1 MSAEEIFENC
11 SKTVPKNGRISTGV
25 LPEDQP
31 PPTSPERPGVNL
43 SKEQL
48 LPPTPGGYLENKIWT
63 GLGSSKALAAA
74 PAIVNKKTS
83 GKDTMENGTIHARIV
98 KGGVTPTRM
107 SFLKLK
113 MKYNLTKW
121 GQTVQITNLFTK
133 SLLIKS

>member
-1 MSAEEIFENC
+1 MEQKDIDHLDIPTTVDIVQQETYHPPELNIKMSAEETFDNC
-11 SKTVPKNGRISTGV
+11 YKSVPKNGRISTSV

-83 GKDTMENGTIHARIV
+83 GKDTMENGTIHA
-98 KGGVTPTRM
+98 
-107 SFLKLK
+107 
-113 MKYNLTKW
+113 
-121 GQTVQITNLFTK
+121 
-133 SLLIKS
+133 